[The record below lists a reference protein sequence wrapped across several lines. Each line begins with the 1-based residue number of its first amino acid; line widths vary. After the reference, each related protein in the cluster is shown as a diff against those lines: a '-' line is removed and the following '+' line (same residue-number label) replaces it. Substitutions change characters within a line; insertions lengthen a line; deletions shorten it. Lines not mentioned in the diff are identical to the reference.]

1 MIRLT
6 ITNKVKFVILLL
18 GFLYV
23 QFALSAQPVNY
34 VNITTVQ
41 VIAPYNTRLSAYIN
55 TPSKIII
62 IASLAPG
69 AGTYKFKLFATL
81 TGDNG
86 IQIKTNSNALTLL
99 PQVTLS
105 TNNPVQVLN
114 ATYIQNLFELTSVDI
129 QGTTSNFLQ
138 NNGLPEG
145 NYTLCI
151 QAVSASGNP
160 LAATHATGI
169 FVSAQTCSNPFPVS
183 NLEPPNIINPQCG
196 SEQLALSPQNILFN
210 WSLPSGAKPGINYDF
225 KMVEIQDTLRDP
237 NDAMLSATTPS
248 FFETTVTSNVL
259 LYGPANPTLTPGNRY
274 AYMVTAYDPAN
285 NLSFRNSGRSEVCY
299 FTYKPIKSV
308 QVPLPIAVVSLNSN
322 PNPNPGTN
330 TGASNSQ
337 ALNCT
342 CSTSVSDHT
351 VNNINAI
358 PNSILHIGAFEL
370 TLNTDVQ
377 QINGLIS
384 GTGTIPVPFI
394 NTGTL
399 NLLVEFS
406 DLQVNI
412 SNQAL
417 AGTVRAKRN
426 SNAAGI
432 MPAYD
437 NPNVQPSPFTTSEI
451 ENITS
456 FATNIAN
463 NSLVNNSN
471 ASKSTGWTIPFGIQQ
486 VFSGQ
491 TITVVIGDVVFTPSQ
506 AGFNA
511 CLAYDMAEGGADN
524 ILPLGAKN
532 ICFKDSKNFCGNG
545 VLFLAEDF
553 PITSLNFTFLKSSGN
568 GSTQGG
574 TYALFDQNGFRQLH
588 IKAEYDFSNN
598 IIVRQSDK
606 GVVKATIETDIKN
619 WNNWVASVSIDPFS
633 ITGYD
638 QWTFTLNNS
647 AYYDHSDSINPPG
660 MPALP
665 IDGKNNFLDNTWQ
678 GFFIPDLQV
687 SLPSVIQNA
696 DKQPLSVDVNKF
708 IIDNEGIT
716 GDILA
721 NNVLDINNG
730 SLGGWYY
737 SIDNID
743 VRFVNSS
750 YISGGMSGKVLLP
763 TSGSPQQN
771 PQDELNYTCTLSE
784 PSSGNGSLNF
794 QFVIQPKNGL
804 HADLWDATVNLDPTS
819 NITIAN
825 NNNNLNAT
833 ANLNGNIS
841 IQANLSPIQNI
852 NLAGIQF
859 QNIQLKTQSPY
870 ISSNAT
876 FSFASP
882 DHSLAG
888 FPVSITGITP
898 VINGSSAGISFDLN
912 ISLTNISTLPSGT
925 LSLGILGDVSI
936 TNSRP
941 TWGNPHLQVNQIS
954 ISGPLGPLDLS
965 GNIDFFDNDPVY
977 GNGIRGSIDANLGFG
992 ITQVDINS
1000 HILFGNTTFNYWYV
1014 DLNYLQI
1021 TGIPLVPPV
1030 SLFGIGGGVFYNMS
1044 KGQDITPDALLKG
1057 TANNLNRYTP
1067 MNNTVGFTASIVVG
1081 LGDGVSFHAKG
1092 TLSMEFASQ
1101 LGVKSVDLDVDAAF
1115 LNPVTGNDSKAPITG
1130 NGHIGYD
1137 FSQKIFDAGVGMN
1150 VNYTVI
1156 TGNGWLNLNINGS
1169 NGQWYFKLGEPAKRI
1184 NVNVLDLVSM
1194 NAYFMMGSNIPGIP
1208 NPPDAIMQAFP
1219 QYQNSI
1225 DYAEVSNQNEPG
1237 FAFGAGFQWGPNNL
1251 NWACF
1256 YMDLSAG
1263 LGFDMSL
1270 FRFTQGC
1277 NGNNNLP
1284 GINGWYANGQFY
1296 AWADFKFG
1304 ISVNVW
1310 FFSGNIDVAEV
1321 KAAALF
1327 QAGLINPSW
1336 FDGWLYG
1343 YYNVLNGAIS
1353 GNMNFH
1359 VSIGNNGNQCIPG
1372 GKVIPP
1378 VNPLGVDLPIISD
1391 LQPAQNTNNI
1401 SIAENPQVAFNF
1413 PVGCDFDVKSTDNN
1427 NSEVLN
1433 TVHIN
1438 ITEFTIQRSS
1448 DHTIVADLSNNQNL
1462 SFSDQM
1468 KLATLYTKNCLDP
1481 QTGYTVT
1488 VSVAATDAKTMQVLT
1503 YKGKPVQESKSVSFK
1518 TGDCL
1523 HRLDDGAQTLLGS
1536 YPFKNQRY
1544 FLQKEQTT
1552 GFIQLNKSYPCLL
1565 NDPDYDLLAQ
1575 FITYQTPSQTS
1586 VNEVKVSQ
1594 NGDQLTFPIP
1604 SLANNQITELRIIKR
1619 RKNIIILGIS
1629 GIEQS
1634 STTEKSNV
1642 GGGTTVYNIQH
1653 NTIKGASISNKSV
1666 DLELY
1671 NYFFKTSKYNTLAEK
1686 LSDSDNTATA
1696 TRDGAGNMEGYSVI
1710 FKFTE
1715 GFDVFDVNETTFDAF
1730 GDKFVIYPLVNI
1742 SEQSPGNAWVQ
1753 NYVNNNFYNNWKTAY
1768 IYGGDYKYD
1777 INPAIIR
1784 KSATG
1789 VECLTFQPSLEPVG
1803 ILPMSA
1809 DPPLSQQEI
1818 SSATTPIK
1826 LKRI

>member
-1 MIRLT
+1 MVRLT
-6 ITNKVKFVILLL
+6 ILNKVRFVIILHGLLNI
-18 GFLYV
+18 
-23 QFALSAQPVNY
+23 QFALCAQPVTY

-41 VIAPYNTRLSAYIN
+41 VIAPYNSRLSNFVN

-69 AGTYKFKLFATL
+69 AGTIKFKLFATL

-86 IQIKTNSNALTLL
+86 IQLKTNASAQALL

-105 TNNPVQVLN
+105 PNNPVQVLN
-114 ATYIQNLFELTSVDI
+114 ATYIQNIFELTSVDI
-129 QGTTSNFLQ
+129 RGTNSNYLQ
-138 NNGLPEG
+138 NTGLPEG

-160 LAATHATGI
+160 LIATHAAGE
-169 FVSAQTCSNPFPVS
+169 FVSAPTCSNPFPVT

-196 SEQLALSPQNILFN
+196 SEQLAQSPQNILFT
-210 WSLPSGAKPGINYDF
+210 WSLPSGAKPGISYDF
-225 KMVEIQDTLRDP
+225 KMVEIPDTLRNS

-259 LYGPANPTLTPGNRY
+259 LYGPAYPSLTPGNRY
-274 AYMVTAYDPAN
+274 AYMVTAFDPAN
-285 NLSFRNSGRSEVCY
+285 NVSFRNNGRSEVCY
-299 FTYKPIKSV
+299 FTYKPIRSV
-308 QVPLPIAVVSLNSN
+308 PVPFPIAIVNPNSN
-322 PNPNPGTN
+322 TNPGTN
-330 TGASNSQ
+330 PSVSNSQ

-342 CSTSVSDHT
+342 CTTTITDNK
-351 VNNINAI
+351 VNNINAL
-358 PNSILHIGAFEL
+358 PNSIVHIGNFAL
-370 TLNTDVQ
+370 TLNSDVL

-384 GTGTIPVPFI
+384 GTGTIPVPFL
-394 NTGTL
+394 NNGML
-399 NLLVEFS
+399 NLSVEFS
-406 DLQVNI
+406 DLQVNV

-426 SNAAGI
+426 NNAAGI
-432 MPAYD
+432 MPSYD
-437 NPNVQPSPFTTSEI
+437 IPNVPPSPFTTTEI
-451 ENITS
+451 ENIS
-456 FATNIAN
+456 GFVTNITN
-463 NSLVNNSN
+463 NSLVNISN
-471 ASKSTGWTIPFGIQQ
+471 ASKSAGWTIPFGIQQ

-491 TITVVIGDVVFTPSQ
+491 TITVSIADVVFTPSQ

-511 CLAYDMAEGGADN
+511 CLAYDMSEGGTDN

-532 ICFKDSKNFCGNG
+532 ICFKDSKNFCGDG
-545 VLFLAEDF
+545 ILFLAADY
-553 PITSLNFTFLKSSGN
+553 PITSLNFTFLQSSGN

-574 TYALFDQNGFRQLH
+574 TYALFDQNGFKKLH
-588 IKAEYDFSNN
+588 IKAEYDFPQD

-606 GVVKATIETDIKN
+606 GIVKATIETDIKG
-619 WNNWVASVSIDPFS
+619 WNNWVANASIDPFY

-638 QWTFTLNNS
+638 QWAFTLNS
-647 AYYDHSDSINPPG
+647 PAYYDHSDSINPLG
-660 MPALP
+660 MSSAP
-665 IDGKNNFLDNTWQ
+665 IDGKTNFLNPTWQ
-678 GFFIPDLQV
+678 GFFISDLQV
-687 SLPSVIQNA
+687 SLPSVIQRA
-696 DKQPLSVDVNKF
+696 DKKPIGINVNNF
-708 IIDNEGIT
+708 MIDNQGIT
-716 GDILA
+716 GDVIS

-750 YISGGMSGKVLLP
+750 LISGGMSGKVLLP
-763 TSGSPQQN
+763 ASGSPQQN
-771 PQDELNYTCTLSE
+771 PQDELNYSCTLSQ
-784 PSSGNGSLNF
+784 SSYGNGPLNF
-794 QFVIQPKNGL
+794 QFVIQPKSGL
-804 HADLWDATVNLDPTS
+804 HAGLWDATLNLDPTS
-819 NITIAN
+819 NIIITN
-825 NNNNLNAT
+825 NSNSLNAT

-841 IQANLSPIQNI
+841 IQANMSPIPNI
-852 NLAGIQF
+852 NLNGIQF
-859 QNIQLKTQSPY
+859 QNLQLNTQSPY

-876 FSFASP
+876 FSFAGSEY
-882 DHSLAG
+882 SLAG

-898 VINGSSAGISFDLN
+898 VINGSSAGFSFDLN
-912 ISLTNISTLPSGT
+912 IALTNISSLPSGT
-925 LSLGILGDVSI
+925 FSLSMTGNVSM
-936 TNSRP
+936 NNGRP
-941 TWGNPHLQVNQIS
+941 AWGNPLLQVNKIN

-965 GNIDFFDNDPVY
+965 GEIDFFDKDPVY
-977 GNGIRGSIDANLGFG
+977 GNGIRGSINANLGFG
-992 ITQVDINS
+992 ISQVDINS

-1021 TGIPLVPPV
+1021 TGVPLVPPV

-1057 TANNLNRYTP
+1057 TANNLNRYSP

-1092 TLSMEFASQ
+1092 TLSMEFSSQ
-1101 LGVKSVDLDVDAAF
+1101 LGVKSVDLDVGAAF
-1115 LNPVTGNDSKAPITG
+1115 LAPVTGDDSKAPITG

-1137 FSQKIFDAGVGMN
+1137 FGQKIFDAGVGMN
-1150 VNYTVI
+1150 LNYTVI

-1169 NGQWYFKLGEPAKRI
+1169 DGQWYFKLGEPVKRI
-1184 NVNVLDLVSM
+1184 NVNVLDLVSL

-1208 NPPDAIMQAFP
+1208 NPPDAIIQAFP

-1225 DYAEVSNQNEPG
+1225 DYSEVSNQNEPG

-1251 NWACF
+1251 TWACF
-1256 YMDLSAG
+1256 YMNLYAG
-1263 LGFDMSL
+1263 MGFDMSL

-1277 NGNNNLP
+1277 NGSNNLP

-1343 YYNVLNGAIS
+1343 YYSVLNGSIS

-1359 VSIGNNGNQCIPG
+1359 VSIGNNGNQCVPG
-1372 GKVIPP
+1372 GKIIPP
-1378 VNPLGVDLPIISD
+1378 VNPLGVDLPIISE
-1391 LQPAQNTNNI
+1391 LQPSQNSTNI

-1427 NSEVLN
+1427 NNEVLN

-1438 ITEFTIQRSS
+1438 ITEFTIQRNS
-1448 DHTIVADLSNNQNL
+1448 DHAIIANLANNQNL
-1462 SFSDQM
+1462 SFANQM
-1468 KLATLYTKNCLDP
+1468 KLATLYTKNALDP
-1481 QTGYTVT
+1481 QTEYTVT

-1503 YKGKPVQESKSVSFK
+1503 YKGKPVEESKSVSFK

-1523 HRLDDGAQTLLGS
+1523 HRLDEGAQTILAS

-1544 FLQKEQTT
+1544 FLQLEQTT
-1552 GFIQLNKSYPCLL
+1552 GFVQLNKSYPCLL

-1575 FITYQTPSQTS
+1575 FISYQSPSQTS
-1586 VNEVKVSQ
+1586 VHEVKVSQ
-1594 NGDQLTFPIP
+1594 SGDQLVFPIP
-1604 SLANNQITELRIIKR
+1604 SLANNQITEIRIIKR
-1619 RKNIIILGIS
+1619 RKNILILGLS
-1629 GIEQS
+1629 GIKQS
-1634 STTEKSNV
+1634 STTEKLNTS
-1642 GGGTTVYNIQH
+1642 GGATVFNIQH
-1653 NTIKGASISNKSV
+1653 NTIQGTSISNKPA

-1671 NYFFKTSKYNTLAEK
+1671 NYFFKTSKYNTLADK

-1696 TRDGAGNMEGYSVI
+1696 TRDGTGNLEGYSAT
-1710 FKFTE
+1710 FKFSE

-1730 GDKFVIYPLVNI
+1730 GDKYVIYPLVNI
-1742 SEQSPGNAWVQ
+1742 TEQSPGNAWVQ

-1789 VECLTFQPSLEPVG
+1789 IECLTFQPSLEPVG
-1803 ILPMSA
+1803 ILPISA

-1818 SSATTPIK
+1818 SSATTPIL